1 MFTFDQLRSLVV
13 LADEL
18 HFGRAAERLNMT
30 QPPLSR
36 QIQKLEQE
44 LGFALFVRKNKRV
57 EITHAGRVF
66 AEEAERLLTMAESS
80 REIARRI
87 AAGAAGLL
95 RIGITASGTQAL
107 LGGILERL
115 ESIAPG
121 TEVTVREMVSR
132 DQIQSVSKGSI
143 DLAFV
148 RTDPTA
154 VGLASLPV
162 WEEPLVAAIGRRHP
176 LAVTSRGLDVED
188 LAGERVLRYDPTEA
202 AYFHELVGRL
212 LEGVWTRPSQQ
223 VTQIHSMVALVAAN
237 QGIALV
243 PRSSARVGMPGVVF
257 RPIIDAERYPSRLL
271 AVWRKENANPAFP
284 RALTVLREL
293 HAALGLDHRTGANRA

>member
-13 LADEL
+13 LAEEL

-44 LGFALFVRKNKRV
+44 LGFQLFVRKHKRV
-57 EITHAGRVF
+57 EITHAGKIF
-66 AEEAERLLTMAESS
+66 AAEAEKLLTMAESS
-80 REIARRI
+80 REVARRI

-107 LGGILERL
+107 LGSILERL
-115 ESIAPG
+115 ESVSPG
-121 TEVTVREMVSR
+121 AEVAVHEMVSR
-132 DQIQSVSKGSI
+132 NQIQSVLKGAI

-148 RTDPTA
+148 RTDP
-154 VGLASLPV
+154 GMPELASLPV
-162 WEEPLVAAIGRRHP
+162 LEEPLVAAIGRRHP
-176 LAVTSRGLDVED
+176 LAVTSRALAVEE
-188 LAGERVLRYDPTEA
+188 LAGERVLRYDPNEA
-202 AYFHELVGRL
+202 EYFLNLVARL
-212 LEGVWTRPSQQ
+212 LDGVRTRPSQQ

-243 PRSSARVGMPGVVF
+243 PRSTARLGMPGVVF
-257 RPIIDAERYPSRLL
+257 RPVLGAEERPARLL
-271 AVWRKENANPAFP
+271 AVWRRDNSNPAFP
-284 RALTVLREL
+284 AALEVLGSL
-293 HAALGLDHRTGANRA
+293 HADVGKESRNRV